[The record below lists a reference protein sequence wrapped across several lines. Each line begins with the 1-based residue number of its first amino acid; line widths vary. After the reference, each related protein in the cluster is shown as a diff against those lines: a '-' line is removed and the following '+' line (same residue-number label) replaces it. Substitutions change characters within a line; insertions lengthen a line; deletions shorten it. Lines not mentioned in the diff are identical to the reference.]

1 MNPLPLILAALS
13 VALVFSLVQLSTL
26 RKKVQR
32 LAVLLDLTR
41 NVAVCAY
48 VGMVEQMPEQEK
60 QKMPAELRARLDIL
74 KAEVVQQS
82 QFLASMSVDEAMA
95 SVLRESERRNR

>member
-26 RKKVQR
+26 SKKVQR

-41 NVAVCAY
+41 NVAMCAY
-48 VGMVEQMPEQEK
+48 VGMVEQMAEEEK
-60 QKMPAELRARLDIL
+60 QKMPAELRARLENL
-74 KAEVVQQS
+74 KAEMALQS
-82 QFLASMSVDEAMA
+82 QFLSAMSVDEAMA
-95 SVLRESERRNR
+95 SVLRESERRTK